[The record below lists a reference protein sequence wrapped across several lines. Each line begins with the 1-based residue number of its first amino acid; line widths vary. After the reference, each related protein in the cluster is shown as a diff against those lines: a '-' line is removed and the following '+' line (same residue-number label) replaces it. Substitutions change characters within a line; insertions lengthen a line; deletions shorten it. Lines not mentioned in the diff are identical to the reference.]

1 MLPAGEWWVC
11 AFAFGTVIG
20 SFLNVCIW
28 RLPRGESLI
37 YPGSHC
43 PYCDHQLGPADLVPL
58 LSFLIRRGRCRYC
71 GRPISWRYFGVELLT
86 GLIFALLAYRF
97 QFGLDF
103 VAYSLFTA
111 ALIVAFFIDAESFF
125 IPDEVNHF
133 ALLMGVGRDIYGI
146 AQNET
151 SHSLIDGWLPHSI
164 LTAVICAAIFV
175 GIRILGTALFRKEAM
190 GLGDVKLARAI
201 GAMLPIGAALTS
213 FFMAVIMG
221 AVLGPVILLVK
232 QRRSPPSNE
241 DAIQEKAVEEDI
253 KIPFLRDSLESL
265 QYLLFLDI
273 PITIW
278 MRFKRRPESEPLVED
293 EDWQPGATHIPFG
306 PFMAVG
312 AVAAIFIGNQLT
324 DWYLRWSHLGML
336 FGGKS

>member
-1 MLPAGEWWVC
+1 M
-11 AFAFGTVIG
+11 
-20 SFLNVCIW
+20 
-28 RLPRGESLI
+28 
-37 YPGSHC
+37 
-43 PYCDHQLGPADLVPL
+43 
-58 LSFLIRRGRCRYC
+58 
-71 GRPISWRYFGVELLT
+71 
-86 GLIFALLAYRF
+86 LAYRF
-97 QFGLDF
+97 QFGPDF
-103 VAYSLFTA
+103 VVYSLFTA

-146 AQNET
+146 VHNEPG
-151 SHSLIDGWLPHSI
+151 HQLIAGWLPHSI
-164 LTAVICAAIFV
+164 LTAVICAALFI
-175 GIRILGTALFRKEAM
+175 GIRILGTAIFRKEAM

-201 GAMLPIGAALTS
+201 GAMLPIGAALSS
-213 FFMAVIMG
+213 FFMAVILG
-221 AVLGPVILLVK
+221 AVLGPIILLIK
-232 QRRSPPSNE
+232 RRSPSNNGG
-241 DAIQEKAVEEDI
+241 DAIQEPAVEEDI
-253 KIPFLRDSLESL
+253 QIPFLRDTLESL
-265 QYLLFLDI
+265 QYLIFLDI
-273 PITIW
+273 PIAIW